1 MKKGNTKVQE
11 NFLAT
16 TPEDSGNEA
25 EQDITLVAKSKP
37 AQQKPAPKQAPAP
50 KTANA
55 PVAKAQANGNQNGTL
70 GKREQPAPAKTQPTQ
85 VAKAPVKPVAKANAK
100 VADFDSMSES
110 EDIDSE
116 EEVVKPVKTQAKV
129 AQAPNKQN
137 STVQPQK
144 KAPVSA
150 PVPAP
155 RKASQASKK
164 SSIHQDDEEEEVP
177 VVPAKKVKTETA
189 QPAKTQVPAK
199 AQPAKAQPAKAQPAP
214 QQKTNSKLE
223 KMRQV
228 VQESEEEFQEEEV
241 EEEVEEEEEVEQE
254 EEEVEEEAVEEEPV
268 EEVQPV
274 KPARQQNNYQNNQ
287 NNQNNFNNDNQVNT
301 NVEVIVA
308 GLPFA
313 ATENDIKNHFKA
325 CKDIVSVKIMMRHDG
340 NPSGKAFIKFSN
352 EDAMKKAITL
362 NNSQVNGRT
371 ISVEQTRPR
380 EQSQPRNDRFGGNQQ
395 GGAQN
400 GGQESTNIIVRN
412 LAFSIDEN
420 KLKSHFSGCGNI
432 KGVRI
437 MLNEEGRSKGFGF
450 VDFYNTESAKNAINK
465 NGEKLDGRPINIEY
479 SLPRGPG
486 GFQGRPGM
494 GHQNRGGFGGN
505 RQGGNGGYERKGF
518 MTSFGG
524 EQVDLE

>member
-16 TPEDSGNEA
+16 TPEESGNEG
-25 EQDITLVAKSKP
+25 EQDITLVAKTKSVP
-37 AQQKPAPKQAPAP
+37 AQKNVGKQAPAP

-55 PVAKAQANGNQNGTL
+55 PAKAHANGNQNGTL
-70 GKREQPAPAKTQPTQ
+70 GKREQPAPAKAQPVQVAKTTPQ
-85 VAKAPVKPVAKANAK
+85 PVAKAPVKPVAKANAK

-116 EEVVKPVKTQAKV
+116 EEVAKPVKTQAKV
-129 AQAPNKQN
+129 AQAPAKQN
-137 STVQPQK
+137 STAQPQK
-144 KAPVSA
+144 KAPVT
-150 PVPAP
+150 VPAP
-155 RKASQASKK
+155 VQRKASQASKK
-164 SSIHQDDEEEEVP
+164 SSMHQDDEEEEVP
-177 VVPAKKVKTETA
+177 VVPAKKVKTDSVHTA
-189 QPAKTQVPAK
+189 KAQAPAKT
-199 AQPAKAQPAKAQPAP
+199 QPAKAQPAP
-214 QQKTNSKLE
+214 AQKTNPKLE

-228 VQESEEEFQEEEV
+228 VQESEEEEFQEEEV
-241 EEEVEEEEEVEQE
+241 EEEQ
-254 EEEVEEEAVEEEPV
+254 EEEVEEEQEEEVEEEPV
-268 EEVQPV
+268 EEVKPV
-274 KPARQQNNYQNNQ
+274 RQQNNNYQNNQ
-287 NNQNNFNNDNQVNT
+287 NNFNNGNQAT

-313 ATENDIKNHFKA
+313 ATENDIRNHFKA
-325 CKDIVSVKIMMRHDG
+325 CRDIVNVKIMMRQDG

-352 EDAMKKAITL
+352 EDAMNKAISL

-380 EQSQPRNDRFGGNQQ
+380 EQSQPRNDRFGNNQQ

-412 LAFSIDEN
+412 LAFTIDEN
-420 KLKSHFSGCGNI
+420 KLRNHFSGCGNI

-450 VDFYNTESAKNAINK
+450 VDFYNTESAKSAINK

-479 SLPRGPG
+479 SLPRGQG
-486 GFQGRPGM
+486 GFQGGRPGM
-494 GHQNRGGFGGN
+494 GHQGRGGFGGN
-505 RQGGNGGYERKGF
+505 RGGYGNNERKGF

-524 EQVDLE
+524 EQVDL